1 MQDLKNL
8 LSQRAALPNKSRMRL
23 GTAVI
28 RLVVQGLLITSVAIG
43 PTLSSA
49 DEARKLP
56 TIGWC
61 APVDSATDVPYQ
73 TAFRNGLRDLGYVD
87 GENVRLIVRYANGDR
102 TKFRANIREL
112 IALPV
117 DILMTDAPAGV
128 EATKTIPMVSLTMSD
143 PVKTGLVASLARPGG
158 NLTGLSAQSYDIW
171 PKQLELARELVPN
184 LKRVSF
190 LFDTSEEPHALT
202 YAHEFSELARGTGI
216 TVRTLPIA
224 SLEDLRGALKTVRKE
239 RPQVLIVWTSPLMVQ
254 HRRTIIDSVA
264 HRLPVIS
271 DARLLGENGAVLT
284 YSVDW
289 LDMFRRGAPYIDK
302 ILKGAKPGDL
312 PVEQP
317 NKFKLILNLR
327 TAKALGIKVPESILA
342 RADEIIR

>member
-1 MQDLKNL
+1 M
-8 LSQRAALPNKSRMRL
+8 
-23 GTAVI
+23 I
-28 RLVVQGLLITSVAIG
+28 RSVVQGVLIASVALG
-43 PTLSSA
+43 PILSSA

-61 APVDSATDVPYQ
+61 APIDSATDVPYQ
-73 TAFRNGLRDLGYVD
+73 TAFRNGLRDMGYVD
-87 GENVRLIVRYANGDR
+87 GKNVRLVVRYANGDR
-102 TKFRANIREL
+102 KQFRANIREL

-128 EATKTIPMVSLTMSD
+128 DATKSIPIVSLTMSD

-171 PKQLELARELVPN
+171 PKQLDLARELVPN

-202 YAHEFSELARGTGI
+202 YADEFSELARGIGI

-224 SLEDLRGALKTVRKE
+224 SLTDLRSALRTVHKE
-239 RPQVLIVWTSPLMVQ
+239 RPQLLIIWTSPFMVQ

-264 HRLPVIS
+264 YRLPVIS
-271 DARLLGENGAVLT
+271 DARLLGETGAVLT

-289 LDMFRRGAPYIDK
+289 LDMFRRGAPYIDR

-312 PVEQP
+312 PIEQP
-317 NKFKLILNLR
+317 NKFKLIVNLK
-327 TAKALGIKVPESILA
+327 TAKALGIKVPESIRA
-342 RADEIIR
+342 RADEIVR